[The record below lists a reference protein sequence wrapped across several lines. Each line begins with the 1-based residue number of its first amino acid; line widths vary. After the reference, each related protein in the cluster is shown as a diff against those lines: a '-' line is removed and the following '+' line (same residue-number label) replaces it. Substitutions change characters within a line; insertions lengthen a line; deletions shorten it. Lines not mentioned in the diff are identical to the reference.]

1 MATIQNINKD
11 WIYVGANNRRL
22 KLFENIYPIPR
33 GVSYNSYL
41 LIDDK
46 TVLMDTCDASVQT
59 EFLNNISTALNGR
72 ALDYLV
78 IQHMEPDHC
87 ALIVEILK
95 SYPQI
100 QLVCNAKTLTMIRQ
114 FFDLDVTDKTLLVK
128 EGDKLET
135 GHHTLSFIMA
145 PMVHWPEVMMT
156 YDATDKILFS
166 ADAFGS
172 FNAIDGNLFA
182 DEVDYEREWLPDMRR
197 YYANIVGKYGA
208 PVQTVLKKAANLDIQ
223 TICPLHGLIWRKN
236 LTWLLDKHQK
246 WSTYTPEEKGVVIA
260 CGSIYGHTEEVANL
274 LAFKLAQHGINN
286 IRVYDVSR
294 THPSWIV
301 SESFRVSHLVFACS
315 SYNAGIFPPME
326 TALLDIKAHALCNR
340 TVALIE
346 NGSWALCAKAQ
357 MKAIL
362 ETLKG
367 ITFIGE
373 GISIRSAMK
382 PDQEKELDL
391 MADEL
396 AKSLKDQK

>member
-1 MATIQNINKD
+1 MATIQNITKD

-41 LIDDK
+41 LTDDK
-46 TVLMDTCDASVQT
+46 TVLMDTCDASVQK
-59 EFLNNISTALNGR
+59 EFLSNVITGLNGR
-72 ALDYLV
+72 SLDYLV

-87 ALIVEILK
+87 ALIDEILK
-95 SYPQI
+95 LYPQV
-100 QLVCNAKTLTMIRQ
+100 QLVCNAKTLTMIGQ
-114 FFDLDVTDKTLLVK
+114 FFNLDLTDKALIVK
-128 EGDKLET
+128 EGNTLET

-156 YDATDKILFS
+156 YDTTDKILFS

-182 DEVDYEREWLPDMRR
+182 DEVDYEREWLADNRR

-208 PVQTVLKKAANLDIQ
+208 PVQAVLKKAASLDIQ
-223 TICPLHGLIWRKN
+223 MICSLHGLIWRKN
-236 LTWLLDKHQK
+236 LSWLLDKYQK
-246 WSTYTPEEKGVVIA
+246 WSSYTPEEKSVVIA
-260 CGSIYGHTEEVANL
+260 YGSIYGNTEQVANL
-274 LAFKLAQHGINN
+274 LAFKLAERGVRN
-286 IRVYDVSR
+286 IRMYDVSS

-301 SESFRVSHLVFACS
+301 SEVFRASHLVFACS
-315 SYNAGIFPPME
+315 SYNAGIFSPME

-346 NGSWALCAKAQ
+346 NGSWALCAKNQ

-373 GISIRSAMK
+373 GISIRSTMK
-382 PDQEKELDL
+382 SEQEKELDL

-396 AKSLKDQK
+396 VKSLNN

>member
-1 MATIQNINKD
+1 MATIQNITKD

-41 LIDDK
+41 LTDDK
-46 TVLMDTCDASVQT
+46 TVLMDTCDASVQK
-59 EFLNNISTALNGR
+59 EFLSNVITGLNGR
-72 ALDYLV
+72 SLDYLV

-87 ALIVEILK
+87 ALIDEILK
-95 SYPQI
+95 LYPQV
-100 QLVCNAKTLTMIRQ
+100 QLVCNAKTLTMIGQ
-114 FFDLDVTDKTLLVK
+114 FFNLDLTDKALIVK
-128 EGDKLET
+128 EGNTLET

-156 YDATDKILFS
+156 YDTTDKILFS

-182 DEVDYEREWLPDMRR
+182 DEVDYEREWLADNRR

-208 PVQTVLKKAANLDIQ
+208 PVQAVLKKAASLDIQ
-223 TICPLHGLIWRKN
+223 MICSLHGLIWRKN
-236 LTWLLDKHQK
+236 LSWLLDKYQK
-246 WSTYTPEEKGVVIA
+246 WSTYTPEEKSVVIA
-260 CGSIYGHTEEVANL
+260 YGSIYGNTEQVANL
-274 LAFKLAQHGINN
+274 LAFKLAERGVRN
-286 IRVYDVSR
+286 IRMYDVSS

-301 SESFRVSHLVFACS
+301 SEVFRASHLVFACS
-315 SYNAGIFPPME
+315 SYNAGIFSPME

-346 NGSWALCAKAQ
+346 NGSWALCAKNQ

-373 GISIRSAMK
+373 GISIRSTMK
-382 PDQEKELDL
+382 SEQEKELDL

-396 AKSLKDQK
+396 VKSLNN